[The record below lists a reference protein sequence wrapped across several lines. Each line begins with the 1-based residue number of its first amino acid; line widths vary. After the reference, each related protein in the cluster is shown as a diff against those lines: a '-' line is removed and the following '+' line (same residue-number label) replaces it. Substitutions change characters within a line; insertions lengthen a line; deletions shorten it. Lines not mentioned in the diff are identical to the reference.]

1 MLIRKIKT
9 LFELLK
15 NLNRVPELERKLTYL
30 VENSDLSSLER
41 IEKDLTY
48 MKLNIDYELPRQID
62 RKLTSWLEINDIN
75 LLREMDRKLTHTA
88 ENSDLALSHEI
99 NRKLTYLLDHGTN
112 LDDLA
117 LLSEINRKLT
127 DLVERGTNFSVGA
140 FNRSRNGNGEND
152 GSINAGAAHT
162 DSIRPLISGHRPAF
176 LSSIAFKGDNHPY
189 QELGAVS
196 QYLDGEVHSEIGG
209 LVSDQEI
216 QECVQRDTFPLP
228 ATIDRE
234 NYHGDRHF
242 DWWLSGLIDF
252 YKIKA
257 KLKDAGGGFCS
268 GDAVLD
274 LGCASGRVLR
284 HFAIQG
290 NELDC
295 WGADINLRNVE
306 WARLFLPENIK
317 IFHSTILPQLP
328 IEDNALT
335 LVTAFSV
342 FTHIDDMEFAWL
354 AEIRRILKPGGFF
367 YVTIHSQ
374 GTWESMKAGVPVY
387 DALIAMS
394 DSIHDYDVTEAF
406 LSSPMPNEKTV
417 LSWDTA
423 DSYNS
428 NVFHH
433 TNYIE
438 RQWGRLFDV
447 VEIIPRF
454 SGYQDVV
461 LLQKSKISSPMESVR
476 S

>member
-9 LFELLK
+9 FLELLK
-15 NLNRVPELERKLTYL
+15 NLNRVPEIERKLTYL
-30 VENSDLSSLER
+30 VENSDFSVLQR
-41 IEKDLTY
+41 IEKELNFVK
-48 MKLNIDYELPRQID
+48 MNIDYELPREID
-62 RKLTSWLEINDIN
+62 RKLTSWLEVNDIT
-75 LLREMDRKLTHTA
+75 LLREIDRKLTHTA

-99 NRKLTYLLDHGTN
+99 NRKLTYLLEHGTN

-117 LLSEINRKLT
+117 LLPEINQKLT
-127 DLVERGTNFSVGA
+127 DLLERGTNRSVGA
-140 FNRSRNGNGEND
+140 TARFSRSNNSDAENNA
-152 GSINAGAAHT
+152 SIFAEAAQAEG
-162 DSIRPLISGHRPAF
+162 IRPLISGHLPVF
-176 LSSIAFKGDNHPY
+176 LSSIAFKGNNLPY
-189 QELGAVS
+189 TELGTVN
-196 QYLDGEVHSEIGG
+196 QYRGGEVHSEISG
-209 LVSDQEI
+209 LLTEQEI
-216 QECVQRDTFPLP
+216 EACVRRDIFQLP
-228 ATIDRE
+228 ATVDRE

-252 YKIKA
+252 YKIKK
-257 KLKDAGGGFCS
+257 KLKESGAQLSC
-268 GDAVLD
+268 GDAILD

-284 HFAIQG
+284 HFAVQG
-290 NELDC
+290 NDLDC

-306 WARLFLPENIK
+306 WARLFLPKNIK
-317 IFHSTILPQLP
+317 VFHNTILPQLP
-328 IEDNALT
+328 IEDNSLA

-354 AEIRRILKPGGFF
+354 AEIRRILKPGGVF

-374 GTWESMKAGVPVY
+374 GTWGSMKADVPVY

-394 DSIHDYDVTEAF
+394 DSIQDYDVTEAF

-417 LSWDTA
+417 LSWNTA

-433 TNYIE
+433 TDYIE
-438 RQWGRLFDV
+438 REWGRLFDV

-461 LLQKSKISSPMESVR
+461 LLRKPLVAL
-476 S
+476 

>member
-1 MLIRKIKT
+1 MLIRKIRT
-9 LFELLK
+9 LLELLK
-15 NLNRVPELERKLTYL
+15 NLSRLPEIERKLAFL
-30 VENSDLSSLER
+30 VENSDFSVLPR
-41 IEKDLTY
+41 IEKDLAF
-48 MKLNIDYELPRQID
+48 MKLNIDYELPREID
-62 RKLTSWLEINDIN
+62 KKLTAWLEINDLT
-75 LLREMDRKLTHTA
+75 LLREIDRKLTHTA

-99 NRKLTYLLDHGTN
+99 NRKLTYLLEHGTN
-112 LDDLA
+112 HDDLA
-117 LLSEINRKLT
+117 LLPEINQKLT
-127 DLVERGTNFSVGA
+127 DLLK
-140 FNRSRNGNGEND
+140 RSRNRSG
-152 GSINAGAAHT
+152 GAAIRFSRSNKSDAESDSSIAT
-162 DSIRPLISGHRPAF
+162 ESEPADSIRPLISGHLPEF
-176 LSSIAFKGDNHPY
+176 LSSIAFKGNNLPY
-189 QELGAVS
+189 EELGTVN
-196 QYLDGEVHSEIGG
+196 QYRGGEVHSEING
-209 LVSDQEI
+209 LLSDQDIE
-216 QECVQRDTFPLP
+216 ECVRRDIFPLP

-257 KLKDAGGGFCS
+257 KLEDSGAQLSS
-268 GDAVLD
+268 GDAILD

-290 NELDC
+290 NDLEC

-306 WARLFLPENIK
+306 WARLFLPKNIK
-317 IFHSTILPQLP
+317 VFHNTILPQLP
-328 IEDNALT
+328 IEDNSLA

-374 GTWESMKAGVPVY
+374 KTWESMKAGVPVY
-387 DALIAMS
+387 DALITMR
-394 DSIHDYDVTEAF
+394 DSIHDYNVTAAF
-406 LSSPMPNEKTV
+406 LSSPMPDEKTV

-433 TNYIE
+433 TGYIE
-438 RQWGRLFDV
+438 REWGRLFDI
-447 VEIIPRF
+447 VEIMPRF

-461 LLQKSKISSPMESVR
+461 LLRKPMI
-476 S
+476 

>member
-9 LFELLK
+9 FIELLK
-15 NLNRVPELERKLTYL
+15 NLNRLPEIERKLTYL
-30 VENSDLSSLER
+30 VENSDFSALHR
-41 IEKDLTY
+41 IEKELAFVKT
-48 MKLNIDYELPRQID
+48 NIDYELPREID
-62 RKLTSWLEINDIN
+62 RKLTAWLEVNDIT
-75 LLREMDRKLTHTA
+75 LLREIDRKLTHTA

-112 LDDLA
+112 LDDLVF
-117 LLSEINRKLT
+117 LPEINQKLT
-127 DLVERGTNFSVGA
+127 DLLERSTKSQVRA
-140 FNRSRNGNGEND
+140 SSRSSKSDAESASANG
-152 GSINAGAAHT
+152 
-162 DSIRPLISGHRPAF
+162 IRPLISGHLPAF
-176 LSSIAFKGDNHPY
+176 LSSIAFKGDDLPY
-189 QELGAVS
+189 TELGPVS
-196 QYLDGEVHSEIGG
+196 QYRGGEVHSEIGG
-209 LVSDQEI
+209 LFSDQEI
-216 QECVQRDTFPLP
+216 EECVQRDTFPLP
-228 ATIDRE
+228 ATVDRE

-252 YKIKA
+252 YKIRA
-257 KLKDAGGGFCS
+257 KLKDSGGELS
-268 GDAVLD
+268 PGDAILD

-290 NELDC
+290 NDLDC

-317 IFHSTILPQLP
+317 VFHSTILPQLP
-328 IEDNALT
+328 IEDNSLA

-374 GTWESMKAGVPVY
+374 GTWASMKAGVPVY
-387 DALIAMS
+387 DALIAMR

-406 LSSPMPNEKTV
+406 LRSPMPNEKTV

-433 TNYIE
+433 TDYIVRE
-438 RQWGRLFDV
+438 WGRLFDV

-461 LLQKSKISSPMESVR
+461 LLRKSKISSTSEAVR
-476 S
+476 SL